1 MRLFRRKDRVKRD
14 YSALLERRNPP
25 APERAE
31 PLMLRERHIE
41 PATAA
46 RPRET
51 TPILTQREPYQDR
64 IHREELAALDDRLRA
79 LMNGE
84 TAQELEGQRALVGRL
99 KTNLKDN
106 RSKLRRTLR
115 DLKSMR
121 RKMEA
126 QQKDLFDKAM
136 KIDRQNA
143 ELRVLRERPVLE
155 APVQSPSVSES
166 MERLREKLSQT
177 QRTLDAVLSENRDL
191 KIELAAI
198 RKRDAEREAEMAL
211 LRSEHQTMT
220 ERQSDLLTQIAD
232 MQVSTLRSVAKDP
245 VSIGTGAEG
254 FAQIKELNR
263 ALSEAREREE
273 LMQQRLDIVK
283 RDLDIVG
290 QINTMLRSRVDELEN
305 QSAADNYPN
314 RAVGF

>member
-14 YSALLERRNPP
+14 YSALLQRQTPP
-25 APERAE
+25 VPERAD
-31 PLMLRERHIE
+31 PFVLREQSIM
-41 PATAA
+41 PPTAT
-46 RPRET
+46 PRET
-51 TPILTQREPYQDR
+51 APVLVEREPYQDR
-64 IHREELAALDDRLRA
+64 IHREELAMLDDRLRA

-121 RKMEA
+121 RKMEE

-136 KIDRQNA
+136 KLDRQNA
-143 ELRVLRERPVLE
+143 ELRRLRERPVLA
-155 APVQSPSVSES
+155 APVQSSSVSER

-177 QRTLDAVLSENRDL
+177 QRTLDTVLSENRDL
-191 KIELAAI
+191 KIELTAI

-232 MQVSTLRSVAKDP
+232 MQVSTLRSVDQDP

-305 QSAADNYPN
+305 QSAADNYTN